1 MKIKSKEELIDN
13 LTADL
18 AWRKKELTTLYNNV
32 ETANSKNLPTA
43 LRCASVLLYAHWEG
57 FVKNSAE
64 SYLTYIKFQK
74 LNLNQVN
81 SNILALSL
89 KQKISE
95 FSMTNKATL
104 HVQFID
110 FFQNNLNEKASF
122 SETDSIKT
130 QSNLNSIILKE
141 IFITIGLDITNYDLK
156 SNLIDKQLI
165 KYRNDIAHGNQP
177 PLNKQEYKI
186 LHGEIITMLNN
197 ILTDISNSAVLD
209 KYKKTIQIINE
220 LN

>member
-1 MKIKSKEELIDN
+1 MKIKSKEELIDY

-89 KQKISE
+89 KQKMTE
-95 FSMTNKATL
+95 FSLTNKATL
-104 HVQFID
+104 HVQFVD

-122 SETDSIKT
+122 SETDCIKT

-141 IFITIGLDITNYDLK
+141 IFATIGLDMTNYDLK
-156 SNLIDKQLI
+156 SNLIDKQLL

-177 PLNKQEYKI
+177 PLNKQEYKF
-186 LHGEIITMLNN
+186 LHGEIIGMLDN
-197 ILTDISNSAVLD
+197 IHTDISNLAVLD
-209 KYKKTIQIINE
+209 KYKKII
-220 LN
+220 

>member
-1 MKIKSKEELIDN
+1 MKIRSKEELIDY

-32 ETANSKNLPTA
+32 ETANPKNLPTA

-89 KQKISE
+89 KQKMTE
-95 FSMTNKATL
+95 FSMTNKATM

-110 FFQNNLNEKASF
+110 FFQNNLNDKASF
-122 SETDSIKT
+122 SETESIKT

-141 IFITIGLDITNYDLK
+141 IFATIGLDITNYDLK
-156 SNLIDKQLI
+156 SNLIDKQLL

-177 PLNKQEYKI
+177 PLNKQEYEV
-186 LHGEIITMLNN
+186 LHGEIIGMLDN
-197 ILTDISNSAVLD
+197 IYTDISNSAVLD
-209 KYKKTIQIINE
+209 KFKKTI
-220 LN
+220 

>member
-1 MKIKSKEELIDN
+1 MKIRSKEELIDY

-18 AWRKKELTTLYNNV
+18 AWRKKELSTLYNNV
-32 ETANSKNLPTA
+32 VTANSKTLPTA

-64 SYLTYIKFQK
+64 SYLTYIKFQR

-89 KQKISE
+89 KQKMTE
-95 FSMTNKATL
+95 FSMTNKATF
-104 HVQFID
+104 HIQFVD
-110 FFQNNLNEKASF
+110 YFQNNLNERASF

-130 QSNLNSIILKE
+130 QSNLNSVILKE
-141 IFITIGLDITNYDLK
+141 IFATIGLDITTYDLK
-156 SNLIDKQLI
+156 SNLIDKQLL

-177 PLNKQEYKI
+177 PLNKEEYEV
-186 LHGEIITMLNN
+186 LHVEIVGMLDN
-197 ILTDISNSAVLD
+197 IYTDISNSALLD
-209 KYKKTIQIINE
+209 KYKKPTLTTNE
-220 LN
+220 YI

>member
-74 LNLNQVN
+74 LNLN
-81 SNILALSL
+81 
-89 KQKISE
+89 
-95 FSMTNKATL
+95 
-104 HVQFID
+104 
-110 FFQNNLNEKASF
+110 
-122 SETDSIKT
+122 
-130 QSNLNSIILKE
+130 
-141 IFITIGLDITNYDLK
+141 
-156 SNLIDKQLI
+156 
-165 KYRNDIAHGNQP
+165 
-177 PLNKQEYKI
+177 
-186 LHGEIITMLNN
+186 
-197 ILTDISNSAVLD
+197 
-209 KYKKTIQIINE
+209 
-220 LN
+220 

>member
-1 MKIKSKEELIDN
+1 MKIRSKEELIDF

-32 ETANSKNLPTA
+32 VTANPKALSTA

-64 SYLTYIKFQK
+64 SYLTYIKFQR

-89 KQKISE
+89 KQKMKE
-95 FSMTNKATL
+95 FSETNKATL
-104 HVQFID
+104 HIQFID
-110 FFQNNLNEKASF
+110 YFQNNLDERALF
-122 SETDSIKT
+122 SETESIKT

-141 IFITIGLDITNYDLK
+141 IFATIGLDITSYELK
-156 SNLIDKQLI
+156 SNLIDKQLL

-177 PLNKQEYKI
+177 PLNKAEYEV
-186 LHGEIITMLNN
+186 LHVEIVGMLDN
-197 ILTDISNSAVLD
+197 IYTDISNSAILD
-209 KYKKTIQIINE
+209 KYKKNNISN
-220 LN
+220 L

>member
-1 MKIKSKEELIDN
+1 MKIRSKEELIDY

-32 ETANSKNLPTA
+32 KTANSKNLPTA

-64 SYLTYIKFQK
+64 SYLAYVKFQK

-89 KQKISE
+89 KQKITE
-95 FSMTNKATL
+95 FSLTNKATL

-110 FFQNNLNEKASF
+110 FFQNSLNQRASF

-141 IFITIGLDITNYDLK
+141 IFATIGLDITNYDLK
-156 SNLIDKQLI
+156 SNLIDKQLL

-177 PLNKQEYKI
+177 PLNKQEYEV
-186 LHGEIITMLNN
+186 LHGEIIGMLDN
-197 ILTDISNSAVLD
+197 IYTDISNSAVLD
-209 KYKKTIQIINE
+209 KYKKT
-220 LN
+220 L